1 MRGKKLFM
9 ETNVV
14 MTLLHIL
21 SLFILYDI
29 NVIDEKKK

>member
-1 MRGKKLFM
+1 M